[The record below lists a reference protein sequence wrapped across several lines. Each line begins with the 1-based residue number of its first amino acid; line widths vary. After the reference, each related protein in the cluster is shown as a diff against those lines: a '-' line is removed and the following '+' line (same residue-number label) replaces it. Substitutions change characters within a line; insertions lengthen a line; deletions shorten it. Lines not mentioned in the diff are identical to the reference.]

1 MIMFADWFFQNFYGE
16 HRRTHLNHKLRER
29 HDWAP
34 ESMEEWLENKSSKL
48 QAMVDIVKW
57 HLEEDNRPP
66 LMLDSEEQLVPD
78 QDYAMPATPPNAGPD
93 RIVIYAAFPM
103 NHPMIRA
110 VSTGFNAVLL
120 TTNGLRVVAGSRPPR
135 HRDHRG
141 QRPERWIH

>member
-1 MIMFADWFFQNFYGE
+1 
-16 HRRTHLNHKLRER
+16 
-29 HDWAP
+29 
-34 ESMEEWLENKSSKL
+34 MEEWLENKSSKL

-78 QDYAMPATPPNAGPD
+78 LDYTMPATPPNAGPD

-110 VSTGFNAVLL
+110 VG
-120 TTNGLRVVAGSRPPR
+120 
-135 HRDHRG
+135 
-141 QRPERWIH
+141 I